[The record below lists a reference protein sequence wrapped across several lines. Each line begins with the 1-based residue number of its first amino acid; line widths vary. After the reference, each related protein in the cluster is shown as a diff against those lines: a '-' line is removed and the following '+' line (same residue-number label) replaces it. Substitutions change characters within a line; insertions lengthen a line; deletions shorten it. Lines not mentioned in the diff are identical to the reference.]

1 MEIIENKG
9 FNPFR
14 KLKVKIVDLLREM
27 CFRFR
32 NFLNRHTKDM
42 CFSKRELEEIKK
54 RVERTKESEVKFD
67 KFTKVVPDIY
77 ALVGRLKDDI
87 TKLEKEKEFC
97 LVGIRDIYI
106 ADVKGDIK
114 LKEELF
120 AKFGLPFSIE
130 Q

>member
-1 MEIIENKG
+1 MREIENKR
-9 FNPFR
+9 FNPFK
-14 KLKVKIVDLLREM
+14 KLKAKIVNIMSEM

-32 NFLNRHTKDM
+32 NFLNEHTKDM

-67 KFTKVVPDIY
+67 KFVEVVPDIY
-77 ALVGRLKDDI
+77 SLVDRLKNDI
-87 TKLEKEKEFC
+87 IRLEKEKEFC

-106 ADVKGDIK
+106 SDVNRDYK
-114 LKEELF
+114 LKKELF
-120 AKFGLPFSIE
+120 AKFGLPFSLE